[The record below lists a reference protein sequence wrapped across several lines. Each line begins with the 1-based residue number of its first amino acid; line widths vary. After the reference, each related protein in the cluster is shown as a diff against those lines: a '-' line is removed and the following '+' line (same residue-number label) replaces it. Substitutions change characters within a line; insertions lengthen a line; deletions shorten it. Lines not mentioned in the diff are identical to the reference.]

1 MCILRLRSIVMA
13 KNKRLQ
19 VQSHVVFIMNEHFN
33 NYNPWWPREDIVFCP
48 SCPCCFADHPRIHT
62 DFLLIPR
69 CDNPWKDAD
78 FAFSLWAVLYVI
90 MTPLYWLIDSLFPSY
105 TWRLHKYIN
114 IFTHKQYYT
123 NTSTYLH
130 INNITNRKKKKVS
143 LMRTWEIFMLCTL
156 SFYIVNENLGD
167 LNALLLPYEYSHI
180 ILAIWLGYFW
190 RSCCLN
196 WLFEDCCTHANLI
209 INCTISPTF

>member
-114 IFTHKQYYT
+114 IFTQTILHKYINIFTHKQYYKQKE
-123 NTSTYLH
+123 
-130 INNITNRKKKKVS
+130 KKSV
-143 LMRTWEIFMLCTL
+143 F
-156 SFYIVNENLGD
+156 NENLRD
-167 LNALLLPYEYSHI
+167 FYALYTRLLHCKWELGRFECFTITIWIFTYYSGNLIGLFLKELLP
-180 ILAIWLGYFW
+180 
-190 RSCCLN
+190 
-196 WLFEDCCTHANLI
+196 
-209 INCTISPTF
+209 